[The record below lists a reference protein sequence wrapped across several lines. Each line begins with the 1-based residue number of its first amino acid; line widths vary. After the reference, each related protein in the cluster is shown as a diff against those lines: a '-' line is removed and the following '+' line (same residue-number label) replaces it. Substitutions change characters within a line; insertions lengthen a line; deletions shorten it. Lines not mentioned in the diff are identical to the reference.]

1 MMTAPSAKRIFN
13 CASAVGVGLIII
25 SSPWSVSLTNA
36 LVARRHYRFRTEQ
49 VYHHAVPFI

>member
-13 CASAVGVGLIII
+13 CGVGLIII

-36 LVARRHYRFRTEQ
+36 PVARRHYRFRTEQ